1 MKTMIYVADDE
12 KNIRDLI
19 SESEVLSDF
28 EIKILLDD
36 QKKINAWMKQIDDKY
51 DIFDEKVAP
60 LERQLQSLYQKI
72 DEIDD
77 ENEDIWEKILQNY
90 FPEGNPE
97 NGFILRK
104 ALRYCS
110 KNMIDKVGRSVNLIF
125 LGVYIAL
132 YALIFYKENTT

>member
-77 ENEDIWEKILQNY
+77 ENEDI
-90 FPEGNPE
+90 
-97 NGFILRK
+97 
-104 ALRYCS
+104 
-110 KNMIDKVGRSVNLIF
+110 
-125 LGVYIAL
+125 
-132 YALIFYKENTT
+132 